1 MGFFAMVGSSLLGL
15 ILLVLGGMRVKN
27 NKAWTI
33 SILTGLVLLAIAVW
47 LGWPK

>member
-1 MGFFAMVGSSLLGL
+1 MGFLAMVGSGLLGL

-27 NKAWTI
+27 NKAWTL
-33 SILTGLVLLAIAVW
+33 SILAGLVLIAIAVW